1 MADLVETLSHVI
13 LESSEA
19 LLRDHGACPRP
30 QVHILAEDMDQPY
43 VGFVTCRLFYRGA
56 DAASALAGLGLFPSV
71 LMATRLLVVWEDC
84 DLRTALELP
93 GGPFPTGVV
102 ILDAGHDQHALN
114 WHPFDIEVGGTS
126 PHGIPTVTPHWGTPS
141 RYEDVQLLAPIEEL
155 LTVWREFRHEDIQ
168 ETAIKL
174 QEAGY
179 EFSMIKR

>member
-1 MADLVETLSHVI
+1 MADLVESLSNII
-13 LESSEA
+13 LTSSEA
-19 LLRDHGACPRP
+19 LLREHGACPRP

-43 VGFVTCRLFYRGA
+43 VGFVTCRLFHRGV
-56 DAASALAGLGLFPSV
+56 DAASALANLGLFPSV

-93 GGPFPTGVV
+93 GESFPTGVV
-102 ILDAGHDQHALN
+102 VLDAGLDQHTLN

-126 PHGIPTVTPHWGTPS
+126 PYGIPTVNPHWGAPA
-141 RYEDVQLLAPIEEL
+141 RYENVQLLAPIAEL
-155 LTVWREFRHEDIQ
+155 LQVWREFRNEDIQ

-179 EFSMIKR
+179 EFTMMKR